1 MRLSLHQLT
10 VLDAAPVEL
19 IEMAG
24 ALGVASVCLFTHVPE
39 AARGRFPMVA
49 KADVA
54 AIRGRLGDAGV
65 SVANL
70 EVFPLDRSGLRA
82 DLDDGLAV
90 GAALGATRATA
101 HLHDVSSEQDAID
114 RFAAF
119 AEQAARY
126 GIIAG
131 LEFNNFSAIRS
142 TAEAERVVRGAGAGS
157 IVLDMLHAVRGGDT
171 AEQIGR
177 ASDLIDYAQLC
188 DGPATMPDDA
198 RWREAVGERL
208 CPGEGEF
215 PLIELAIP
223 LQEDVLF
230 EVEVPQSA
238 ARKAGMPAIERA
250 RRAVEASRR
259 LLAIIDRERAQ

>member
-1 MRLSLHQLT
+1 MRLSLHHLT
-10 VLDAAPVEL
+10 VLDATPVEL

-90 GAALGATRATA
+90 GAGLGATRATA

-171 AEQIGR
+171 AKEI
-177 ASDLIDYAQLC
+177 AHAADLIAYAQLC
-188 DGPATMPDDA
+188 DGPATMLSDA
-198 RWREAVGERL
+198 RWHEAVGERL
-208 CPGEGEF
+208 CPGDGEF
-215 PLIELAIP
+215 PLVTLAG
-223 LQEDVLF
+223 LLHDDTMF
-230 EVEVPQSA
+230 DVEVPQSA
-238 ARKAGMPAIERA
+238 ARKAGVPAFDRA
-250 RRAVEASRR
+250 RKAVETSRR
-259 LLAIIDRERAQ
+259 LLAIMEQERAR